1 MKSTA
6 EEPLDQYSAA
16 RLLTEGY
23 SREENVFQTHILIK
37 GNHFKAGV
45 RGGGGGGGGG
55 GGLRTRQHSRIISAW
70 ILK

>member
-1 MKSTA
+1 MKSTT
-6 EEPLDQYSAA
+6 EELLDQYSAA

-45 RGGGGGGGGG
+45 RGWRRRWRGEASGHVS
-55 GGLRTRQHSRIISAW
+55 THE
-70 ILK
+70 